1 MTHRARIAVGAALLV
16 IVGVAAC
23 STTSGADKTAV
34 TATDRDCQVAATTFT
49 SGRQV
54 FAVTNRGNDVTEVYV
69 YAEGDRV
76 VGEVENI
83 GAGTTRDLTVSL
95 DAGTYELACKPGQKG
110 NGIRTTIEVTGE
122 AAAPTAPPD
131 RRVDFDAAEPYA
143 YNGLG
148 AFTATAGQ
156 RVEFAMRN
164 TDPTLPH
171 EFELLGPDGTS
182 LGEIG
187 PTDPGT
193 TGQAV
198 FTLAEPGVYTF
209 ECGIEGHAAMGMK
222 GSFTVTG

>member
-1 MTHRARIAVGAALLV
+1 MIRRALTTAAAVAIAV
-16 IVGVAAC
+16 
-23 STTSGADKTAV
+23 TSFSSASGDDKTAL
-34 TATDRDCQVAATTFT
+34 TATDRECQVATTTFT
-49 SGRQV
+49 SGRHV
-54 FAVTNRGNDVTEVYV
+54 FAVTNKGGDVTEVYV

-110 NGIRTTIEVTGE
+110 DGIRTTIEVTGE
-122 AAAPTAPPD
+122 AAASAAPPD
-131 RRVDFDAAEPYA
+131 RRVEFAAAEPYTYA
-143 YNGLG
+143 GLG
-148 AFTATAGQ
+148 GFTASAGQ
-156 RVEFAMRN
+156 RVEFVMRN

-171 EFELLGPDGTS
+171 EFELFGPDGAS

-187 PTDPGT
+187 PTDPGA

-198 FTLAEPGVYTF
+198 VTLAEPGVYTF